1 MFFSRSVLLP
11 SHRGDSLKEDTGK
24 GVRKMA
30 EQQATTPLSVKPKAK
45 RTRWP
50 NLARIEGN
58 IEKLEKRPVW
68 CW

>member
-1 MFFSRSVLLP
+1 M
-11 SHRGDSLKEDTGK
+11 KEDTGK